1 MQADGTLELFAE
13 ISVVLAG
20 FAGLAAVLR
29 GTHSDP
35 GAGSHQRSLRLLV
48 EYCLATLVYSMI
60 PLVLRDLGI
69 KELVVWRLSAV
80 LFSVATGTYYYFRFT
95 EVLTEA
101 VREGTIRSFR
111 LSVAL
116 NSVIIVS
123 MVASAFRAIDV
134 MPMTMYLVGLLWN
147 VIAMS
152 MGFIRLIRPMT
163 AAPR

>member
-1 MQADGTLELFAE
+1 MQAGGTLELFAE

-20 FAGLAAVLR
+20 FTGLAAVLR
-29 GTHSDP
+29 GTHSD
-35 GAGSHQRSLRLLV
+35 ADMVSHQRTLRLLV

-60 PLVLRDLGI
+60 PLVLRDFGLP
-69 KELVVWRLSAV
+69 ELVVWKVSAV
-80 LFSVATGTYYYFRFT
+80 LFSVASGTYYYFRFS

-101 VREGTIRSFR
+101 IREGTIRSFR

-123 MVASAFRAIDV
+123 MVASVFRAIDV
-134 MPMTMYLVGLLWN
+134 APMTMYLIALLWN

-152 MGFIRLIRPMT
+152 MGFVRLIRPMT
-163 AAPR
+163 SVPR